1 MYNKSILNGII
12 PELKNKFYHSTDNDI
27 LKKYFLTIAQG
38 YPTKQGS
45 GRFVIIVDKT
55 FVIKIAMNPNG
66 LMQNTIEA
74 ETPPAY
80 HLAKILDSITLFGCD
95 NFLIVQEYHK
105 PLEDYYDDVLAS
117 ICPSYQFDETHLTDI
132 FTEENIDRSI
142 KSPLDEGLIYF
153 TLSQID
159 ELELGTDAT
168 FENFWMRMELDTLA
182 SCVLKKFDDTVD
194 INIEN
199 IGVKKSSEYVLLDY
213 GIKTN
218 AQLSKI
224 INSYREP
231 NNPMKLFTVEDLK
244 EKMLPISPKIPLQNR
259 KELTYNDNY

>member
-1 MYNKSILNGII
+1 
-12 PELKNKFYHSTDNDI
+12 
-27 LKKYFLTIAQG
+27 
-38 YPTKQGS
+38 
-45 GRFVIIVDKT
+45 
-55 FVIKIAMNPNG
+55 
-66 LMQNTIEA
+66 
-74 ETPPAY
+74 
-80 HLAKILDSITLFGCD
+80 
-95 NFLIVQEYHK
+95 
-105 PLEDYYDDVLAS
+105 
-117 ICPSYQFDETHLTDI
+117 
-132 FTEENIDRSI
+132 
-142 KSPLDEGLIYF
+142 
-153 TLSQID
+153 
-159 ELELGTDAT
+159 
-168 FENFWMRMELDTLA
+168 MELDTLA